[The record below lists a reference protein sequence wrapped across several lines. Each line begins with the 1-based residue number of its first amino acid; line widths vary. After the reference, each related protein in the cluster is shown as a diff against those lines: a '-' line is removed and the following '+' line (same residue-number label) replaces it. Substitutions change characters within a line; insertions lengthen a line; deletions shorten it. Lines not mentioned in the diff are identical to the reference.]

1 MGDTLSTL
9 FHVQDLTIQLRSHRR
24 RGRGVQKNV
33 KHDIYTQIDILSHLS
48 SCNMFSYLDREV
60 PSSVCKDNG
69 GPGGGGGEGDQEP
82 SISSNILFIDQVAA
96 QQKTSATATLETRP
110 EEEVEEEVSEKLFTI
125 LR

>member
-1 MGDTLSTL
+1 M
-9 FHVQDLTIQLRSHRR
+9 
-24 RGRGVQKNV
+24 
-33 KHDIYTQIDILSHLS
+33 QIDILSHLS

-69 GPGGGGGEGDQEP
+69 GPGGGGGEGEGEEP

>member
-1 MGDTLSTL
+1 
-9 FHVQDLTIQLRSHRR
+9 
-24 RGRGVQKNV
+24 
-33 KHDIYTQIDILSHLS
+33 
-48 SCNMFSYLDREV
+48 MFSYLDREV

-69 GPGGGGGEGDQEP
+69 CPGGGGGQGEGDQEP